1 MKTKLLI
8 LIFSFLILT
17 ACGTSKPI
25 ATVHHERI
33 ETQLQP
39 IPISADTIE
48 ITLSRDAAC
57 CVRSTSG
64 SKNNVTSVE
73 IQRALLTK
81 SNSESSNPNGKKS
94 FQSVLSVGEK
104 NNSEG
109 VKSVDH
115 RLLTIDNI
123 KSTRGMCV
131 KTTQTDTTQ
140 TLRITLKPDTIF
152 VPYVHHIRS
161 DTIVA
166 PDPTTKTKMQKTQTA
181 NLLLILIIIAIII
194 IFFDRMTKGHNL

>member
-48 ITLSRDAAC
+48 ITLTRDAAC
-57 CVRSTSG
+57 CVRLPQR
-64 SKNNVTSVE
+64 SKNNVLNK
-73 IQRALLTK
+73 RANARQDTARCV
-81 SNSESSNPNGKKS
+81 P
-94 FQSVLSVGEK
+94 
-104 NNSEG
+104 
-109 VKSVDH
+109 
-115 RLLTIDNI
+115 TIRSI
-123 KSTRGMCV
+123 ASTRGVSV

-161 DTIVA
+161 NTIVA
-166 PDPTTKTKMQKTQTA
+166 PDLTTKTKMQKTQTA

-194 IFFDRMTKGHNL
+194 IFFDRMTKRHNL

>member
-64 SKNNVTSVE
+64 SKNNTSNK
-73 IQRALLTK
+73 RANARQDTARCV
-81 SNSESSNPNGKKS
+81 P
-94 FQSVLSVGEK
+94 
-104 NNSEG
+104 
-109 VKSVDH
+109 
-115 RLLTIDNI
+115 TIRSI
-123 KSTRGMCV
+123 ASTRGVSMQ
-131 KTTQTDTTQ
+131 TTHTDTTQ
-140 TLRITLKPDTIF
+140 TLQITLRPDKIYI
-152 VPYVHHIRS
+152 PYTTHIRS
-161 DTIVA
+161 DTIIA
-166 PDPTTKTKMQKTQTA
+166 PDPTTKAKMQKTQTA

-194 IFFDRMTKGHNL
+194 IFFDRMTKGQIK

>member
-39 IPISADTIE
+39 IPIGADTIE
-48 ITLSRDAAC
+48 ITLHSRDSTC

-64 SKNNVTSVE
+64 SKNNVLNK
-73 IQRALLTK
+73 RANARQDTARCV
-81 SNSESSNPNGKKS
+81 P
-94 FQSVLSVGEK
+94 
-104 NNSEG
+104 
-109 VKSVDH
+109 
-115 RLLTIDNI
+115 TIRSI
-123 KSTRGMCV
+123 ASTRAM
-131 KTTQTDTTQ
+131 KLETRQTDSTEKLIL
-140 TLRITLKPDTIF
+140 TLRPDTIYI
-152 VPYVHHIRS
+152 PYTTHIRS

-194 IFFDRMTKGHNL
+194 IFLYRKTR

>member
-48 ITLSRDAAC
+48 ITLHNRDAAC
-57 CVRSTSG
+57 CVRSPQR
-64 SKNNVTSVE
+64 SKNNVLNK
-73 IQRALLTK
+73 RANARQDTARCV
-81 SNSESSNPNGKKS
+81 P
-94 FQSVLSVGEK
+94 
-104 NNSEG
+104 
-109 VKSVDH
+109 
-115 RLLTIDNI
+115 TIRSI
-123 KSTRGMCV
+123 ASTRGVSMQ
-131 KTTQTDTTQ
+131 TTHTDTTTHIKL
-140 TLRITLKPDTIF
+140 TLRPDTIYI
-152 VPYVHHIRS
+152 PYTTHIRS

-194 IFFDRMTKGHNL
+194 IFFDRMTKRHNL

>member
-57 CVRSTSG
+57 CVRLPQR
-64 SKNNVTSVE
+64 SKNNTSNK
-73 IQRALLTK
+73 RANARQDTARCV
-81 SNSESSNPNGKKS
+81 P
-94 FQSVLSVGEK
+94 
-104 NNSEG
+104 
-109 VKSVDH
+109 
-115 RLLTIDNI
+115 TIRSI
-123 KSTRGMCV
+123 ASTRGVSV
-131 KTTQTDTTQ
+131 KTTHTDTTQ

-166 PDPTTKTKMQKTQTA
+166 PDPTTKAKLTTA
-181 NLLLILIIIAIII
+181 RWQIVVLILILIAIII
-194 IFFDRMTKGHNL
+194 ILFLRQNDKKT

>member
-57 CVRSTSG
+57 CVRSPQR
-64 SKNNVTSVE
+64 SKNNVLNK
-73 IQRALLTK
+73 RANARQDTARCV
-81 SNSESSNPNGKKS
+81 P
-94 FQSVLSVGEK
+94 
-104 NNSEG
+104 
-109 VKSVDH
+109 
-115 RLLTIDNI
+115 TIRSI
-123 KSTRGMCV
+123 ASTRGVSV
-131 KTTQTDTTQ
+131 KTTHTDTTQ
-140 TLRITLKPDTIF
+140 TLRITLKPDTFF

-194 IFFDRMTKGHNL
+194 IFLDRMT

>member
-33 ETQLQP
+33 EERLKP
-39 IPISADTIE
+39 VVMGADTIE

-57 CVRSTSG
+57 CVRSPKTNKTKKIHS
-64 SKNNVTSVE
+64 SF
-73 IQRALLTK
+73 LTPH
-81 SNSESSNPNGKKS
+81 SS
-94 FQSVLSVGEK
+94 L
-104 NNSEG
+104 
-109 VKSVDH
+109 
-115 RLLTIDNI
+115 
-123 KSTRGMCV
+123 KSTRGV
-131 KTTQTDTTQ
+131 SLKTTHTDTTQ

-161 DTIVA
+161 DTIIA

-194 IFFDRMTKGHNL
+194 IFFDRMTKRHNL

>member
-1 MKTKLLI
+1 MKTKLLT

-48 ITLSRDAAC
+48 ITLSRDAVC
-57 CVRSTSG
+57 CVRSPQR
-64 SKNNVTSVE
+64 SKNNVLNK
-73 IQRALLTK
+73 RANARQDTARCV
-81 SNSESSNPNGKKS
+81 P
-94 FQSVLSVGEK
+94 
-104 NNSEG
+104 
-109 VKSVDH
+109 
-115 RLLTIDNI
+115 TIRSI
-123 KSTRGMCV
+123 ASTRGVSV
-131 KTTQTDTTQ
+131 KTTHTDTTQ

-161 DTIVA
+161 DTIVI
-166 PDPTTKTKMQKTQTA
+166 PDPTTKAKLTTA
-181 NLLLILIIIAIII
+181 RWQIVALILILIAIII
-194 IFFDRMTKGHNL
+194 ILFLRQNDKKT

>member
-57 CVRSTSG
+57 CVRSPSR
-64 SKNNVTSVE
+64 SKNNVLNK
-73 IQRALLTK
+73 RANARQDTARCV
-81 SNSESSNPNGKKS
+81 P
-94 FQSVLSVGEK
+94 
-104 NNSEG
+104 
-109 VKSVDH
+109 
-115 RLLTIDNI
+115 TIRSI
-123 KSTRGMCV
+123 ASTRGVSV
-131 KTTQTDTTQ
+131 KTTHTDTTQ

-194 IFFDRMTKGHNL
+194 IFLDRMTKGHNL

>member
-48 ITLSRDAAC
+48 ITLSRDVAC
-57 CVRSTSG
+57 CVRSPKTNKTKKIHS
-64 SKNNVTSVE
+64 SF
-73 IQRALLTK
+73 LTPH
-81 SNSESSNPNGKKS
+81 SS
-94 FQSVLSVGEK
+94 L
-104 NNSEG
+104 
-109 VKSVDH
+109 
-115 RLLTIDNI
+115 
-123 KSTRGMCV
+123 KSTRGVSMQ
-131 KTTQTDTTQ
+131 TTHTDTTQ
-140 TLRITLKPDTIF
+140 TLRIILKPDTIF

-161 DTIVA
+161 DTIMA
-166 PDPTTKTKMQKTQTA
+166 PNPTTKTKIQKTQTA

-194 IFFDRMTKGHNL
+194 IFFDRMTKRHNL

>member
-64 SKNNVTSVE
+64 SKNNTSNK
-73 IQRALLTK
+73 RANARQDTARCV
-81 SNSESSNPNGKKS
+81 P
-94 FQSVLSVGEK
+94 
-104 NNSEG
+104 
-109 VKSVDH
+109 
-115 RLLTIDNI
+115 TIRSI
-123 KSTRGMCV
+123 ASTRGVSM
-131 KTTQTDTTQ
+131 KTTLTDTTQ

-161 DTIVA
+161 DTIMA
-166 PDPTTKTKMQKTQTA
+166 PNPTTKTKIQKTQTA

-194 IFFDRMTKGHNL
+194 IFFDRMTKRHNL

>member
-25 ATVHHERI
+25 ATVRHERI

-39 IPISADTIE
+39 IPIGADTIE

-64 SKNNVTSVE
+64 SKNNTSNK
-73 IQRALLTK
+73 RANARQDTARCV
-81 SNSESSNPNGKKS
+81 P
-94 FQSVLSVGEK
+94 
-104 NNSEG
+104 
-109 VKSVDH
+109 
-115 RLLTIDNI
+115 TIRSI
-123 KSTRGMCV
+123 ASTRGVSV
-131 KTTQTDTTQ
+131 KTTHTDTTQ

-166 PDPTTKTKMQKTQTA
+166 PDPTTKAKLTTA
-181 NLLLILIIIAIII
+181 RWQIVALILILIAIII
-194 IFFDRMTKGHNL
+194 ILFLRQNDKKT

>member
-57 CVRSTSG
+57 CVRSPQR
-64 SKNNVTSVE
+64 SKNNVLNK
-73 IQRALLTK
+73 RANARQDTARCV
-81 SNSESSNPNGKKS
+81 P
-94 FQSVLSVGEK
+94 
-104 NNSEG
+104 
-109 VKSVDH
+109 
-115 RLLTIDNI
+115 TIRSI
-123 KSTRGMCV
+123 ASTRGVSV
-131 KTTQTDTTQ
+131 KTTHTDTTQ

-194 IFFDRMTKGHNL
+194 IFFDRMTKRHNL

>member
-1 MKTKLLI
+1 MKLKTLLLAPYSLLLI
-8 LIFSFLILT
+8 LCS
-17 ACGTSKPI
+17 CGASKPI
-25 ATVHHERI
+25 TTSHHERI

-48 ITLSRDAAC
+48 ITLHSRDAAC
-57 CVRSTSG
+57 CVRSPQR
-64 SKNNVTSVE
+64 SKNNVLNK
-73 IQRALLTK
+73 RANARQDTARCV
-81 SNSESSNPNGKKS
+81 P
-94 FQSVLSVGEK
+94 
-104 NNSEG
+104 
-109 VKSVDH
+109 
-115 RLLTIDNI
+115 TIRSI
-123 KSTRGMCV
+123 ASTRGVSV

-161 DTIVA
+161 DTIIA

-194 IFFDRMTKGHNL
+194 IFFDKMTKRHNL

>member
-8 LIFSFLILT
+8 LTFSFLILT

-48 ITLSRDAAC
+48 ITLHSRDAAC
-57 CVRSTSG
+57 CVRSPQR
-64 SKNNVTSVE
+64 SKNNVLNK
-73 IQRALLTK
+73 RANARQDTARCV
-81 SNSESSNPNGKKS
+81 P
-94 FQSVLSVGEK
+94 
-104 NNSEG
+104 
-109 VKSVDH
+109 
-115 RLLTIDNI
+115 TIRSI
-123 KSTRGMCV
+123 ASTRGVSM
-131 KTTQTDTTQ
+131 KTTLTDTTQ

-161 DTIVA
+161 DTIVT

>member
-25 ATVHHERI
+25 ATVHTERI

-57 CVRSTSG
+57 CVQSPKTNKTKKIHS
-64 SKNNVTSVE
+64 SF
-73 IQRALLTK
+73 LTPH
-81 SNSESSNPNGKKS
+81 SS
-94 FQSVLSVGEK
+94 L
-104 NNSEG
+104 
-109 VKSVDH
+109 
-115 RLLTIDNI
+115 
-123 KSTRGMCV
+123 KSTRGVSMQ
-131 KTTQTDTTQ
+131 TTHTDTTQ

-161 DTIVA
+161 DTIIA
-166 PDPTTKTKMQKTQTA
+166 PDPTTKAKLTTA
-181 NLLLILIIIAIII
+181 RWQIVALILILIAIII
-194 IFFDRMTKGHNL
+194 ILFLRQNDKKTWNNV

>member
-48 ITLSRDAAC
+48 ITLHSRDVAC
-57 CVRSTSG
+57 CVRLPQR
-64 SKNNVTSVE
+64 SKNNVLNK
-73 IQRALLTK
+73 RANARQDTARCV
-81 SNSESSNPNGKKS
+81 P
-94 FQSVLSVGEK
+94 
-104 NNSEG
+104 
-109 VKSVDH
+109 
-115 RLLTIDNI
+115 TIRSI
-123 KSTRGMCV
+123 ASTRGMSV
-131 KTTQTDTTQ
+131 KTTHTDTTQ

-166 PDPTTKTKMQKTQTA
+166 PDLMTKAKLTTARWQIVV
-181 NLLLILIIIAIII
+181 LILILIAIII
-194 IFFDRMTKGHNL
+194 ILFLRQNDKKT